1 MFFSRFF
8 SRDSSQ
14 LKAKGDKLFA
24 ADHFAE
30 ARHMYVEALEKSGS
44 AADQAEEQ
52 CYLRSQISR
61 ASNRLAELNIA
72 EAETAIRSGNIQ
84 KGAEHLRLSLEL
96 ADDVSIRERSEAL
109 LEASVKLNQNA
120 GAEDNSHGSHDCSSC
135 ASAASPDTKLQDPT
149 SEHLTAA
156 EQFQLLVNTLP
167 GDLAQRYCQQG
178 EKFASAYLLA
188 HTDKAAEA
196 LAIMKELLTADEND
210 IILYEA
216 ALLYFRGGE
225 PATCEKLLNRALEI
239 NSANPLCYL
248 GLAQLYADSE
258 RYGEAVAILGTM
270 RDREILPDQALMM
283 LGDVHTLQGDFD
295 RAIDIFTATLN
306 SPPLKKISAERL
318 VRILGTLGREEEAA
332 YLFKTYLKGC
342 C

>member
-8 SRDSSQ
+8 SRDGSQ

-30 ARHMYVEALEKSGS
+30 ARHMYVEAHDKSGS

-52 CYLRSQISR
+52 NYLRTQISR

-72 EAETAIRSGNIQ
+72 EAEAAIRSGNIQ

-96 ADDVSIRERSEAL
+96 ADDVSIREMAETL
-109 LEASVKLNQNA
+109 LERSVNFNQNA
-120 GAEDNSHGSHDCSSC
+120 GAEGKAHGSHGCSSC
-135 ASAASPDTKLQDPT
+135 SSAASPDTELQDPT
-149 SEHLTAA
+149 AEHLTAA

-167 GDLAQRYCQQG
+167 GDLAQRYCQLG

-188 HTDKAAEA
+188 HTEKAAEA
-196 LAIMKELLTADEND
+196 LAIMKELLSSGEND
-210 IILYEA
+210 IILYET

-248 GLAQLYADSE
+248 GLAQLYVDSQ
-258 RYGEAVAILGTM
+258 RYGEAVALLGTM
-270 RDREILPDQALMM
+270 RDREILPDQSLMM
-283 LGDVHTLQGDFD
+283 LGDVHTLQGDLD
-295 RAIDIFTATLN
+295 RAIEIFTATLT
-306 SPPLKKISAERL
+306 SPALKKVSAERL